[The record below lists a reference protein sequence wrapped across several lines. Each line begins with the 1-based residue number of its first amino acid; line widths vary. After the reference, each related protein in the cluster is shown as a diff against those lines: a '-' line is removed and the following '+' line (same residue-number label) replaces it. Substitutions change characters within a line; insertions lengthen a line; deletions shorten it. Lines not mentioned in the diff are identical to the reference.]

1 VVFKNICILG
11 PNHETEAF
19 TISAILFTRKILILS
34 DGQQSLLVLQHENIS
49 SISLVLYLQNIIMNL
64 YRESLKIKS
73 ITIKNRIGMSPMCM
87 YSATDGMANDW
98 HFVHYATRA
107 IGGAD

>member
-1 VVFKNICILG
+1 
-11 PNHETEAF
+11 
-19 TISAILFTRKILILS
+19 
-34 DGQQSLLVLQHENIS
+34 
-49 SISLVLYLQNIIMNL
+49 MNL

-107 IGGAD
+107 IGGAGLIIQEATAVSPEGR